1 MKLNLNKSGFD
12 LLRGRILQKLN
23 LDIKKY
29 GIDIIEKGIK
39 DDLAFVKLQNNLV
52 FYDTDMK
59 SLLSSLIFRYQQSH
73 YEINKNFKN
82 SGIHLSHVDNLL
94 NLPVKPELKKYLMHN
109 MPIKSGDTVL
119 ELGAFRGF
127 GTIKLSQLVGNNGK
141 VISVESST
149 PNFEIL
155 KKNIDVNKISNV
167 SIINKG
173 IWNKKGMSLL
183 YKEENQRTSLVKDLL
198 KKSKNE
204 IEIEV
209 DTVDNIL
216 LENKIKKP
224 DFITLEINAAE
235 IEALQGMKN
244 TLSEKGIRIISAGWY
259 NYQGK
264 PAWKLIKKIL
274 EDYEFSVYIGK
285 QNRVYAIKE

>member
-141 VISVESST
+141 VISVESSK

>member
-94 NLPVKPELKKYLMHN
+94 NLPVEPELKKYLMNN
-109 MPIKSGDTVL
+109 MPIKPGDTVL

-141 VISVESST
+141 VISVESSK

-235 IEALQGMKN
+235 VEALQGMKN